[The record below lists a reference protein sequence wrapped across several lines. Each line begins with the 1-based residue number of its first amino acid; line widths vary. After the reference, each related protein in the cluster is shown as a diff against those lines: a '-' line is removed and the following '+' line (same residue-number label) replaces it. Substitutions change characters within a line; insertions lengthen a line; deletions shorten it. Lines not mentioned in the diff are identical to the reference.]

1 MRFVL
6 EQRYSRSEGK
16 TTCNVIKERCVSDV
30 IIYWVITVSP
40 LSLRQKTG
48 SITASIG
55 FWKRMTAVGDLRGAA
70 EVDLAVAGL
79 FKSHINGMQTKDNV
93 FTALGVNLIEAV
105 ATFTQDL
112 STKRINLPGQDSAN
126 DIS

>member
-1 MRFVL
+1 M
-6 EQRYSRSEGK
+6 Q
-16 TTCNVIKERCVSDV
+16 CNKRTLRVRRN
-30 IIYWVITVSP
+30 IYWVMTVNPLSLQMSL

-48 SITASIG
+48 SITAGIG
-55 FWKRMTAVGDLRGAA
+55 FWKITTAVGDLRGAA